1 MQYLDSWVWLEY
13 VLGGPADEAASNI
26 LDDAHNGSGVTS
38 AISIAEVGYIVRRE
52 LGRETADYVTSSI
65 DDAESIRVVPVSG
78 EIAYEASGI
87 RTKYYSRRE
96 RELSY
101 ADAIHV
107 STALHADCDVIH
119 TGDSDFSGLD
129 EIETKLHR

>member
-13 VLGGPADEAASNI
+13 VLGGPADEAAEDV
-26 LDDAHNGSGVTS
+26 LDDAHNGGGVTS
-38 AISIAEVGYIVRRE
+38 AISLAEIGYIVRRE
-52 LGRETADYVTSSI
+52 LDRETADHVTSSI
-65 DDAESIRVVPVSG
+65 EDTDSIRVVPVSG
-78 EIAYEASGI
+78 EIAYQASGI

-107 STALHADCDVIH
+107 TTALCMDCDVIH
-119 TGDSDFSGLD
+119 TGDSDFVDLD
-129 EIETKLHR
+129 GIDTKLHR